1 MNSILQYFNN
11 KSFTTKLSFYFFLT
25 GTLSLSIISIFIY
38 QVVKQSLLER
48 TTEQLLSVN
57 VLKKRSIEE
66 LFNEIRYVI
75 KNDRNQIL
83 TDPLVFPEHEGIS
96 DDISHMFEGY
106 FIIDDSLKLLYGSC
120 PKTLMDERDILFKD
134 TVFLQTIHNV
144 APGEYKLFDVE
155 PHVFSYELNM
165 VAVQKVKVDTKY
177 YTYLYFVLPEKI
189 NNIVEVRSGL
199 GETGETYLVG
209 DNRHM
214 RTKSRFIKS
223 PKQPIEVNT
232 DALNVKNSDS
242 VYISTIKDYRGVEVI
257 SVSSNLNDKDIN
269 WRIVSEIDS
278 KEAMVPVYALR
289 NQLILITISISALLG
304 LLALGLTY
312 QVSNPIIKVNDR
324 IVKLSQGL
332 IVEPL
337 SENQSS
343 REVKL
348 LYSAINE
355 LILGINNTIN
365 FAEEI
370 GKGNLNTPYQP
381 LSAYDKLGAA
391 LLLMR
396 NNLIESKE
404 KETALTRQKSQALI
418 EGQEKERERISRD
431 LHDGI
436 GQLLT
441 ALRLQIGL
449 IKNIDEV
456 KQHELIAILDDTIIE
471 VRRIS
476 NNSMPSVLIDFGLE
490 AGLKHLIDYI
500 NKLTPNINIQLFYIN
515 DAREHKSPYEIRI
528 NLYRIAQEAINN
540 ALKYAKATE
549 ISVSVFRDDTS
560 IRMQIVDNGIGI
572 KDEDIGKGKGMI
584 NMKERATMLN
594 GVFEIESSPKEG
606 TSLYIEIPVKYE

>member
-120 PKTLMDERDILFKD
+120 PKNLMDERDALFRD
-134 TVFLQTIHNV
+134 TIFLETIHNV
-144 APGEYKLFDVE
+144 APGEYKLFDIE
-155 PHVFSYELNM
+155 PFVFSIELNM
-165 VAVQKVKVDTKY
+165 VVVQKVKVHHKY

-189 NNIVEVRSGL
+189 NHIVEVRAGL

-209 DNRHM
+209 DNMHM
-214 RTKSRFIKS
+214 RTNSRFIKN
-223 PKQPIEVNT
+223 PTQPIIVNT
-232 DALNVKNSDS
+232 KAVTEIIKDS
-242 VYISTIKDYRGVEVI
+242 VYINTIKDYRNVDVI
-257 SVSSNLNDKDIN
+257 SVSSNINDKDIT
-269 WRIVSEIDS
+269 WRIISEIDS
-278 KEAMVPVYALR
+278 KEAMIPVYKLR
-289 NQLILITISISALLG
+289 NQLILITISVSGLLG
-304 LLALGLTY
+304 LLALMLTY
-312 QVSNPIIKVNDR
+312 QVSNPIIKVNDL
-324 IVKLSQGL
+324 IIKLAQGL
-332 IVEPL
+332 TVEPL
-337 SENQSS
+337 IVDQSS

-348 LYSAINE
+348 LYNAINE
-355 LILGINNTIN
+355 LILAINNTIN
-365 FAEEI
+365 FAEDI
-370 GKGNLNTPYQP
+370 GKGNLNTTYKP
-381 LSAYDKLGAA
+381 LSPYDKLGAA

-404 KETALTRQKSQALI
+404 KEDALTRQKSQALI
-418 EGQEKERERISRD
+418 EGQERERERISRD

-449 IKNIDEV
+449 IENMDES
-456 KQHELIAILDDTIIE
+456 KRHELISILDDTIIE

-500 NKLTPNINIQLFYIN
+500 NKLTPNVNIQLFYIN
-515 DAREHKSPYEIRI
+515 DAKEHKSPYEIRI

-540 ALKYAKATE
+540 ALKYANATE

-560 IRMQIVDNGIGI
+560 IRMQIMDNGIGI
-572 KDEDIGKGKGMI
+572 KNEDIGKGKGII

-594 GVFEIESSPKEG
+594 GVFQIESSSTEG
-606 TSLYIEIPVKYE
+606 TSLNIEIPVKYE